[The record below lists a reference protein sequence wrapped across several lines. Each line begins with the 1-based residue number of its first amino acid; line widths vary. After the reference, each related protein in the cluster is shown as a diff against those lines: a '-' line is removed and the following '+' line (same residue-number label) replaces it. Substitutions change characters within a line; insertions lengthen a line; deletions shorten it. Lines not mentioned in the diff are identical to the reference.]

1 MKHKKETLKKYFEAG
16 DKPTQEQFSDLI
28 DSYIDSKQPEGEA
41 GRRFIIDKNGEV
53 SVVSEQKTSTSNL
66 QEITDNGSTTSNK
79 LTLENSFDNTAKVD
93 LSFNEIAML
102 NSIQQT
108 YLLQQRI
115 AMLDS
120 QQKLNFDVNNGS
132 FTSSYSTTK
141 VNNSI
146 NLRFPTEEL
155 KKGISKSAKFLKLP
169 YKTGTLATLDDIS
182 KTLEETFS
190 ISTSSLGSTFTYS
203 NSTSKKYKI
212 GKRVFIDIVLSG
224 VTSDG
229 NATNNYIQIDGF
241 NEISS
246 FYASGTIVNRKNYE
260 INGVAIESSGGS
272 IRFKDHV
279 WNDDTLIIT
288 INFLGDGS
296 AT

>member
-1 MKHKKETLKKYFEAG
+1 MKQDKKTIKTYFEKG

-28 DSYIDSKQPEGEA
+28 DSYIDSKQSEGEA
-41 GRRFIIDKNGEV
+41 GRRFIIDKNGTV
-53 SVVSEQKTSTSNL
+53 SLTTGKQTSTSNI
-66 QEITDNGSTTSNK
+66 QEVTDNGNTTTNK
-79 LTLENSFDNTAKVD
+79 LILENNFDNTAKVD

-108 YLLQQRI
+108 YLLQQRV

-169 YKTGTLATLDDIS
+169 YKTGTLATLDDIP

-203 NSTSKKYKI
+203 HSTSKKYKI

-229 NATNNYIQIDGF
+229 NATNNYIQINGF
-241 NEISS
+241 NEVSS

-272 IRFKDHV
+272 IRFKDQV